1 MVNVD
6 TIMLDAP
13 DLTEEPEDVSMVD
26 VEMDN
31 SVMDVDM
38 ADAVSFLSF
47 YSNLFL
53 PLSVNVADQ
62 AGTRHNSPT
71 SRSFVRARPLPLLRL
86 LFPILCRPF
95 SKAQPRRSSR
105 AEILG

>member
-6 TIMLDAP
+6 TVMLDAP
-13 DLTEEPEDVSMVD
+13 DLTEESEDVSMMD

-38 ADAVSFLSF
+38 VDAVSFLF
-47 YSNLFL
+47 FL
-53 PLSVNVADQ
+53 VEYLLSVTIADQ

-71 SRSFVRARPLPLLRL
+71 SRSFARARPLSLPRL
-86 LFPILCRPF
+86 LSPTLCRPL
-95 SKAQPRRSSR
+95 SKIQPWRLSR